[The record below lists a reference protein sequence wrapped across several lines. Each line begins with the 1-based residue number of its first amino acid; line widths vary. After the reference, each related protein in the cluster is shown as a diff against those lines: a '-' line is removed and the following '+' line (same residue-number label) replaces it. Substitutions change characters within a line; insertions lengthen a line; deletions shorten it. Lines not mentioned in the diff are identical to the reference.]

1 MELIIS
7 KPEERVR
14 EIIEWMSC
22 QTTDGHITIQE
33 GHAPF
38 VALLEPQSELIVGR
52 DAERTET
59 IKLPH
64 GYLVVTQKQILII
77 VA

>member
-7 KPEERVR
+7 RPEERLR
-14 EIIEWMSC
+14 ETVEWVSC

-38 VALLEPQSELIVGR
+38 VALIAPNSDLIVGR

-59 IKLPH
+59 IRLPH
-64 GYLVVTQKQILII
+64 GYMVVKQTQILIV